1 MAGLKAG
8 LKNSLNQIREISSEI
23 YTRYVPIIDD
33 DTNIATLAEP
43 ILTIPQVQNE
53 FLNHLINKIVYT
65 KLMVKNFK
73 NPLKFLEGDTI
84 PVGYAGEEIYTNPVT
99 GRQFNVNDFAGLL
112 QKYEADVK
120 VQYTVVNS
128 DLQYP
133 VSVERHKLKQAFTS
147 WETLEAFI
155 DSITTALYNG
165 AYIDE
170 YRFTKMLV
178 PTAYMN
184 NAVRVEVVESPDTDA
199 KAKAFTKAARNLF
212 LNFQSPSSKYNGWA
226 LVGGYG
232 RPITTWTSPEDIVFI
247 IRNDVRVNLDVD
259 VLANAFNMDKTTL
272 LGNIVTV
279 DNFDVY
285 SETGTKIFDGSK
297 IFGIIGDKAWF
308 RIKTQDMYMD
318 EFYNANNRVWNYYL
332 NVTKMY
338 QYSLFANAVV
348 FASEAPNYPITN
360 LSFNSSDIDVHVNG
374 AQSLEI
380 EATPVNGTTDV
391 KFTSNNANIKVE
403 KIDNRN
409 VKVTGVTEG
418 DSVLTAKAGNVSAT
432 LNVHVKPAQ

>member
-84 PVGYAGEEIYTNPVT
+84 PVGYAGEEIYTNPIT

-170 YRFTKMLV
+170 YKFTKM
-178 PTAYMN
+178 
-184 NAVRVEVVESPDTDA
+184 
-199 KAKAFTKAARNLF
+199 
-212 LNFQSPSSKYNGWA
+212 
-226 LVGGYG
+226 
-232 RPITTWTSPEDIVFI
+232 
-247 IRNDVRVNLDVD
+247 
-259 VLANAFNMDKTTL
+259 
-272 LGNIVTV
+272 
-279 DNFDVY
+279 
-285 SETGTKIFDGSK
+285 
-297 IFGIIGDKAWF
+297 
-308 RIKTQDMYMD
+308 
-318 EFYNANNRVWNYYL
+318 
-332 NVTKMY
+332 
-338 QYSLFANAVV
+338 
-348 FASEAPNYPITN
+348 
-360 LSFNSSDIDVHVNG
+360 
-374 AQSLEI
+374 
-380 EATPVNGTTDV
+380 
-391 KFTSNNANIKVE
+391 
-403 KIDNRN
+403 
-409 VKVTGVTEG
+409 
-418 DSVLTAKAGNVSAT
+418 
-432 LNVHVKPAQ
+432 